1 MAYIP
6 TRADFI
12 QQQPQA
18 QPQRS
23 GGYRPTRADFMSLN
37 TPQAEPESPGF
48 MRNTADALM
57 HIPAALATSGRNTL
71 NTLQKNLK
79 SGSRND
85 LSKDLSKIGVKNVQ
99 RGENEKNYDYYQAMG
114 LNKGGA
120 DELATGLLDFA
131 PYMAG
136 GSGAVKVG
144 GKLLSE
150 SPAMASKL
158 SSFAGKYP
166 KLAKYLPEAASNAVS
181 GGAYGYNNAPEGSE
195 GTHAL
200 LSAGLSVLP
209 TAASA
214 LVIDPLLRYGAKK
227 YAQSAIPKFTEKATD
242 KLRELLPV
250 DQYVRKLS
258 DRFMGAT
265 SKNKANWQELNN
277 TARGLDEG
285 LISPMRAQGREMPI
299 KGNNKIQNEVEN
311 TDHMGNPLNPLMLGK
326 QAPLKQEIVGYD
338 AGGAPIF
345 SKHDYGAEIKEFP
358 STRNISGSVPRRT
371 SAISGEYDAAGAPL
385 YKNGINF
392 NSSPLK
398 SYIEGFKNKVGA
410 MEPAQQQ
417 EYTQALK
424 LANKASELSPRS
436 FSGAVSLRKNINQD
450 MKDYLN
456 QNGIGY
462 TPQNSQS
469 KNFLSGL
476 KQNLKNETIAAQ
488 EGKVAPEALDQFRN
502 QWETANKSHQ
512 DIQKFYKS
520 PNKMTGVENEGKVLR
535 EAYKSSLPK
544 EMGGTN
550 TPMDPAI
557 LSKYVPSL
565 SPTGSKGVE
574 GLKHLEKL
582 MGSKEDAVAAAKSH
596 IFGKQIQNG
605 ANTVDTAAK
614 YAQLSPAQKK
624 YLFGDS
630 KEGEMLE
637 AINKTRLAFGREPEK
652 TLAKVGHGLMGWG
665 VPGLLGYEA
674 SEAAGESKAKSFQHA
689 LEAIAA
695 SKGLKYAAKA
705 SATVPRV
712 NRAISFGK
720 NGTTNTGRNTNM
732 LLQALL
738 NQPQQRNQ

>member
-158 SSFAGKYP
+158 ASFAAKNP
-166 KLAKYLPEAASNAVS
+166 KLAKYLPEAASNAAS

-258 DRFMGAT
+258 DRFMSAT
-265 SKNKANWQELNN
+265 SKNKANWN
-277 TARGLDEG
+277 A
-285 LISPMRAQGREMPI
+285 
-299 KGNNKIQNEVEN
+299 VEN
-311 TDHMGNPLNPLMLGK
+311 TAKSLDEN
-326 QAPLKQEIVGYD
+326 
-338 AGGAPIF
+338 
-345 SKHDYGAEIKEFP
+345 
-358 STRNISGSVPRRT
+358 VPRGVT
-371 SAISGEYDAAGAPL
+371 QG
-385 YKNGINF
+385 F
-392 NSSPLK
+392 NQMPFLN
-398 SYIEGFKNKVGA
+398 YIDQHANKVKG
-410 MEPAQQQ
+410 MEPAIKAPYSQSM
-417 EYTQALK
+417 ELAEQAK
-424 LANKASELSPRS
+424 EVAPQS
-436 FSGAVSLRKNINQD
+436 FSGAVALRKNINQSA
-450 MKDYLN
+450 KDYLN
-456 QNGIGY
+456 KGGTAIN
-462 TPQNSQS
+462 PQNMES
-469 KNFLSGL
+469 KNFLTGL
-476 KQNLKNETIAAQ
+476 RNNLKNETIAAQ
-488 EGKVAPEALDQFRN
+488 EGKVTPEALDQFRN